1 MGDEQE
7 EQKQQQQPQW
17 AVKVEEGHNP
27 DEVAE
32 QHGFINLGPVANLKN
47 YFLFEA
53 RHQNKRSTQHAATV
67 SPTCVLRGV
76 DLEACVQRVCDCNLL
91 CCCVDSLW
99 PITPEYH
106 GWRSRR

>member
-1 MGDEQE
+1 MKTALIAITLLCLALASIVVMGDELE
-7 EQKQQQQPQW
+7 EQQQQPQW

-53 RHQNKRSTQHAATV
+53 RHQNKRSTQHAATSLAEHPGV
-67 SPTCVLRGV
+67 SWMEEQEVKQH
-76 DLEACVQRVCDCNLL
+76 EKK
-91 CCCVDSLW
+91 
-99 PITPEYH
+99 
-106 GWRSRR
+106 RRN

>member
-1 MGDEQE
+1 MGDEQP
-7 EQKQQQQPQW
+7 QQPQW

-53 RHQNKRSTQHAATV
+53 RHQNKRSTQQAATV
-67 SPTCVLRGV
+67 SPHRSTVR
-76 DLEACVQRVCDCNLL
+76 ACVCVRTSTCAELL
-91 CCCVDSLW
+91 
-99 PITPEYH
+99 
-106 GWRSRR
+106 